1 MKKGRKEKQYKENKP
16 VKRTIKRSALVIFL
30 FILIAFVVFSIY
42 CTFRDVKK
50 FNTIKATKILTE
62 NGQEQKIKYT
72 IKIKNYE
79 IQSAIKEFTF
89 KTKEE
94 AQAQYNRYEI
104 INAYERREIGL
115 ELKGKKLILTMPIKQ
130 LIQDIEWNENKI
142 IIQTKNG
149 QEKETIDQIEL
160 KKCLIDQGYEIK

>member
-1 MKKGRKEKQYKENKP
+1 MKKNRKEKQYKENKS
-16 VKRTIKRSALVIFL
+16 VKKIIKRSVLLIFL
-30 FILIAFVVFSIY
+30 VILIAFTVFSIY
-42 CTFRDVKK
+42 CTFRNVKK
-50 FNTIKATKILTE
+50 SNTIIATKIVTE
-62 NGQEQKIKYT
+62 NEQEQKIKYT

-79 IQSAIKEFTF
+79 IQSAIKELTF

-94 AQAQYNRYEI
+94 AQAQYNRYET
-104 INAYERREIGL
+104 INLYERREIGL

-130 LIQDIEWNENKI
+130 LTQDIEWNENKI

>member
-1 MKKGRKEKQYKENKP
+1 MKKNRKENKP
-16 VKRTIKRSALVIFL
+16 RKKAIKRSILLIFL
-30 FILIAFVVFSIY
+30 FLIIAFITLSVYF
-42 CTFRDVKK
+42 TFKDVKK
-50 FNTIKATKILTE
+50 TNSITATKIVTE
-62 NGQEQKIKYT
+62 NEQEQKIKYT

-79 IQSAIKEFTF
+79 IQSAIKELTF

-94 AQAQYNRYEI
+94 AQQEYNRYEI

-130 LIQDIEWNENKI
+130 LTQDIEWNENKI

-149 QEKETIDQIEL
+149 QEIETIDQIEL